1 MTLLICRNFGLEDVQ
16 FASLRVVKC
25 VHLSTFMADSRHGL
39 LDQQLRQQ
47 NCVSRVNGW

>member
-1 MTLLICRNFGLEDVQ
+1 MTLLICPSFGLEDVQ

-25 VHLSTFMADSRHGL
+25 VHLSTFMAVSWHGL

-47 NCVSRVNGW
+47 NSVCPVNSW